1 MRRSTVEH
9 MNVSNAEQAAK
20 KEDKLSTYLESEAVA
35 AEFAERV
42 RSNQAKL
49 SSDLKA
55 AKSQR
60 AEAVYRRHVAAAP
73 R

>member
-1 MRRSTVEH
+1 

-49 SSDLKA
+49 SSDLKPWYQFIVCG
-55 AKSQR
+55 SGWR
-60 AEAVYRRHVAAAP
+60 ASGKNSEGKA
-73 R
+73 